1 MGDLAV
7 QAPLLAQPRRRVS
20 RRRRSLFALLMIAG
34 LAVMTIALFEVVLR
48 IVPMFM
54 QQPMASFLQEAD
66 RIALCNTR
74 LYGGTSIWMP
84 TTTQAD
90 MLVVGDSFPFGTNCR
105 AGESFPAQFA
115 ELTDLGVVN
124 LGVPSMAPPEYNR
137 MLEVGMRFS
146 PKRVLYCVF
155 ANDFRYD
162 APVEIRKLSI
172 ENASKSLPGD
182 RRLFAESL
190 SITDRARQ
198 ARTLAMNPFLS
209 IQLLKLA
216 RLPNFNVE
224 HVIYE
229 DDDLAMMF
237 MPREWWDPQLSW
249 KTPEVQEATRT
260 NAALI
265 KEAADFCKN
274 QGADFLVLL
283 IPPKEMVYSPGLDI
297 EKKVFDTSHGET
309 YDQLKRML
317 SDQKIECLDLT
328 TQLREL
334 ARQNV
339 QLYFTIDGHFNERGN
354 ELVAGILKDFLDSR
368 GSQLRP
374 NKDVSGPLG

>member
-1 MGDLAV
+1 
-7 QAPLLAQPRRRVS
+7 
-20 RRRRSLFALLMIAG
+20 
-34 LAVMTIALFEVVLR
+34 
-48 IVPMFM
+48 
-54 QQPMASFLQEAD
+54 
-66 RIALCNTR
+66 
-74 LYGGTSIWMP
+74 
-84 TTTQAD
+84 
-90 MLVVGDSFPFGTNCR
+90 
-105 AGESFPAQFA
+105 
-115 ELTDLGVVN
+115 
-124 LGVPSMAPPEYNR
+124 
-137 MLEVGMRFS
+137 
-146 PKRVLYCVF
+146 
-155 ANDFRYD
+155 
-162 APVEIRKLSI
+162 
-172 ENASKSLPGD
+172 
-182 RRLFAESL
+182 
-190 SITDRARQ
+190 
-198 ARTLAMNPFLS
+198 MNPFLS